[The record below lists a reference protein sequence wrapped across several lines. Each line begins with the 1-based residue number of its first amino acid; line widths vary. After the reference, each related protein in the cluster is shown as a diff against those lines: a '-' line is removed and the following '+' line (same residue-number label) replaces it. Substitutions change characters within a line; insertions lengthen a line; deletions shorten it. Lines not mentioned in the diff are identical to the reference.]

1 MVPTYATK
9 DNVCGIR
16 FVEFFKTTVYPSL
29 ENLSLTK
36 RGLASAFE
44 QLLFLHGYVHTLFE
58 TSAMEDFELV
68 VQTALPP
75 LVTLDNIL
83 RKCADIS
90 KIREN
95 CSKESDLETALLYA
109 RLTSFQALK
118 LLWF

>member
-1 MVPTYATK
+1 
-9 DNVCGIR
+9 
-16 FVEFFKTTVYPSL
+16 
-29 ENLSLTK
+29 
-36 RGLASAFE
+36 
-44 QLLFLHGYVHTLFE
+44 
-58 TSAMEDFELV
+58 MEDFELV

-83 RKCADIS
+83 RKCTDIA